1 MARRIFSPADARRLL
16 NPGPVG
22 IVTTNWRGMDNAA
35 PVAWMTTLSMDPE
48 LVGLAIHSERHTA
61 DMIQASEEF
70 AINIPGPAMMKQTA
84 YLGSVSGADSTK
96 LEEAE
101 LETFRGLR
109 VGAPLIEGCLAWI
122 ECGLQDVLQTGDH
135 LLFVA
140 EVVKVQAMDEAYA
153 ERWLLEDPKLSP
165 LIFLGDTQYTVL
177 GQTMDAVVE
186 VDELGRLVVETPE
199 EREQRE
205 EEEAIQREHVDTEGA
220 EGAVERAEFE
230 RDSAPDG
237 PPESD
242 DIAVL

>member
-1 MARRIFSPADARRLL
+1 VARRIFSPADARRLL

-35 PVAWMTTLSMDPE
+35 PIAWMTTLSMDPA

-70 AINIPGPAMMKQTA
+70 AINIPGRAMMKQTA
-84 YLGSVSGADSTK
+84 FLGSVSGADSTK

-101 LETFRGLR
+101 LETFKALR

-122 ECGLQDVLQTGDH
+122 ECGLQDVQQIGDH

-140 EVVKVQAMDEAYA
+140 EVVKVQALDEAYS
-153 ERWLLEDPKLSP
+153 ERWLLEDSKFSP
-165 LIFLGDTQYTVL
+165 LIFLGKTHYTIL

-205 EEEAIQREHVDTEGA
+205 EEEALARERVDTEGA
-220 EGAVERAEFE
+220 EGAAERTEFE
-230 RDSAPDG
+230 RDSTPET

-242 DIAVL
+242 VAVL